1 MSVKTTLQRKS
12 ASAAAKTP
20 LVARIIENEGDIR
33 AAIKALR
40 RTCPIVRKMH
50 DHAGDPPLR
59 RRLGGFDGLARIII
73 GQQVSVASANAIWT
87 RFSAV
92 AQPQSDRFQSVQV
105 MSADVVG
112 GLTDEQF
119 RAGGLS
125 RPKIKTLRAISA
137 AVQGGLDLDA
147 LARIDEQEARA
158 ALTAISGIGPWTADV
173 YLMFCLGRADVFA
186 AGDLA
191 LQVAAQ
197 LAMDLDARPSAHDLT
212 AIAERWRPWRTVA
225 AGLLWHYYAATKAAK
240 SGQPV

>member
-1 MSVKTTLQRKS
+1 MVKPMPTRKTSLQAKKS
-12 ASAAAKTP
+12 TASAPKP
-20 LVARIIENEGDIR
+20 HVSRIIESEADIR
-33 AAIKALR
+33 SAIKALR
-40 RTCPIVRKMH
+40 RACPIVRRMH

-59 RRLGGFDGLARIII
+59 RRRGGFDGLVRIII
-73 GQQVSVASANAIWT
+73 GQQVSVASANAIHA

-92 AQPQSDRFQSVQV
+92 AIPQSDRT
-105 MSADVVG
+105 MSAEVVG
-112 GLTDEQF
+112 NLTDEQF

-137 AVQGGLDLDA
+137 AVVGGLDLDA
-147 LARIDEQEARA
+147 LAHIDEHDART

-197 LAMDLDARPSAHDLT
+197 MAMDLDARPSADEL
-212 AIAERWRPWRTVA
+212 AKIAERWRPWRTVA
-225 AGLLWHYYAATKAAK
+225 AGLLWHYYAATKSAK